1 MEIAICNQG
10 GETLIDPFRPCHRRL
25 GGTQRRT
32 EPCRSS
38 GKRNILGQLA
48 FENDYLGNWLDI
60 GRELLL
66 DALEV
71 VAVVV
76 SDEIDRQTEVTVTS

>member
-1 MEIAICNQG
+1 MILFVLATVGLVELGDVQS
-10 GETLIDPFRPCHRRL
+10 LVDRL
-25 GGTQRRT
+25 ERARF
-32 EPCRSS
+32 
-38 GKRNILGQLA
+38 LGQLA
-48 FENDYLGNWLDI
+48 FESDYLGNWLDI

-71 VAVVV
+71 VAIVV